1 MAKVAFST
9 LKLKQNK
16 DVKTFMIGDKEIEVL
31 QFLPSTEKYDLI
43 MITLQ
48 ESKVDGIYN
57 PFLKE
62 MFFNLNIIF
71 MYTNLNFTDKQK
83 ENLPEL
89 YDLLDSNNIINQ
101 VISLI
106 PSKEY
111 TELCDILTETETAL
125 TAYDHSF
132 AGGLRSAF
140 DTLPQTIQIASTMM
154 KEFDIKSYKEVIE
167 FAKAIGQREE
177 LDKIN

>member
-16 DVKTFMIGDKEIEVL
+16 NVKTFTIGDKEIEVL
-31 QFLPSTEKYDLI
+31 QYLSSSEKYDLI
-43 MITLQ
+43 MISLQ

-62 MFFNLNIIF
+62 MFFNLNIVF
-71 MYTNLNFTDKQK
+71 MYTNLTFTEKQK

-89 YDLLDSNNIINQ
+89 YDLLDSNDIINQ

-106 PSKEY
+106 PQEEY
-111 TELCDILTETETAL
+111 TTLINILNETENAL
-125 TAYDHSF
+125 VTYNNSF
-132 AGGLRSAF
+132 SGGLVSAF
-140 DTLPQTIQIASTMM
+140 EILPQTIQTASNMM
-154 KEFDIKSYKEVIE
+154 KNFNVEEYKEVIE
-167 FAKAIGQREE
+167 FAKAIGQR
-177 LDKIN
+177 D